1 MRATGG
7 PVVQLRPSV
16 FVVATTL
23 LAAVLASVAAI
34 GFANAI
40 ATPIERVATVALDG
54 LPQGARPIRVA
65 LPSDIHVG
73 NVGMRPAR
81 LVQIVRAVNAARPDL
96 VLLAGDFVIGE
107 QKAGAATRALDLAPL
122 AGLRARGGVYAVLG
136 NHDHWTDPAAIR
148 QTLARAGVRVLEN
161 AAIRSGPLT
170 LVGIGDRFSSHDD
183 IARSVAQADALGGV
197 PLAFTHSPD
206 IAPDLPKRFQVLLAG
221 HTHCGQVVLP
231 WIGPLVR
238 TSHGHRLYDPRYR
251 CGRIDVAGR
260 SVFVTGGVGSG
271 TLPLRLGAMPDWWLI
286 ELRPP
291 GAPRASSP
299 PSP

>member
-1 MRATGG
+1 MAT
-7 PVVQLRPSV
+7 
-16 FVVATTL
+16 
-23 LAAVLASVAAI
+23 AVLAAALIAVGAI
-34 GFANAI
+34 GLSNAI

-54 LPQGARPIRVA
+54 LRKGATPIRVA
-65 LPSDIHVG
+65 LLSDIHVG
-73 NVGMRPAR
+73 NIGMRPAR
-81 LVQIVRAVNAARPDL
+81 LAQIVRGVNAARPDL
-96 VLLAGDFVIGE
+96 VVLAGDFVIGE

-148 QTLARAGVRVLEN
+148 QNLARAGVRVLEN
-161 AAIRSGPLT
+161 AAIRSGPLA

-183 IARSVAQADALGGV
+183 IARSVARADAVGGV

-206 IAPDLPKRFQVLLAG
+206 IAPDLPKRFQVVMAG

-231 WIGPLVR
+231 WVGPLVR
-238 TSHGHRLYDPRYR
+238 TSRGHRLYDPRYR
-251 CGRIDVAGR
+251 CGRIDSAGR

-271 TLPLRLGAMPDWWLI
+271 TLPLRLGAMPDWWLV
-286 ELRPP
+286 ELTPP
-291 GAPRASSP
+291 AAPRAGSP